1 MIGVVVPAHNEEA
14 YLEGCLEALLQAIDH
29 PRLRGETVNVAV
41 VLDTCHD
48 GSAAIARRH
57 PVAVLEVAGPNVG
70 MARHAGA
77 QWLLA
82 RGARWLAFT
91 DADSR
96 VSADWLASQCSV
108 GSDVVCGGIRLAEWE
123 RLPVA
128 LRQNYLG
135 YDHGEQRIYGA
146 NLGVCA
152 LAYQAV
158 GGFKPLRC
166 HEDVQLVR
174 ALEAGGYRVAWDR
187 TARVT
192 TSAREDARAP
202 DGFGALIKALK

>member
-1 MIGVVVPAHNEEA
+1 MIGVVIPVHNEEA
-14 YLEGCLEALLQAIDH
+14 CLEGCLEALFQAVDH
-29 PRLRGETVNVAV
+29 PRLDGETVSVVV
-41 VLDTCHD
+41 VLDACRD
-48 GSAAIARRH
+48 GSARIARRY
-57 PVAVLEVAGPNVG
+57 PVTLLEVAGPNVG
-70 MARHAGA
+70 VARHAGA
-77 QWLLA
+77 QWLLT

-91 DADSR
+91 DADSQ
-96 VSADWLASQCSV
+96 VSDDWLSSQCSV

-123 RLPVA
+123 RLPA
-128 LRQNYLG
+128 LLRQRYRG

-174 ALEAGGYRVAWDR
+174 ALEAGGYQIAWDC

-202 DGFGALIKALK
+202 EGFGALMKALK

>member
-1 MIGVVVPAHNEEA
+1 MIGVVVPVHNEEA
-14 YLEGCLEALLQAIDH
+14 CLEECLEALLEATGH
-29 PRLRGETVNVAV
+29 PRLEGERVSVVV
-41 VLDTCHD
+41 VLDTCSD
-48 GSAAIARRH
+48 DSARIARRH
-57 PVAVLEVAGPNVG
+57 PVTVLEVAGPNVG
-70 MARHAGA
+70 VARHAGA

-91 DADSR
+91 DADSQ
-96 VSADWLASQCSV
+96 VSDDWLISQCSV

-123 RLPVA
+123 RLPAV
-128 LRQNYLG
+128 LRQRYLG

-174 ALEAGGYRVAWDR
+174 ALEAGGYRIAWDC

-202 DGFGALIKALK
+202 EGLGALMKALK

>member
-1 MIGVVVPAHNEEA
+1 MIGVVIPAHNEEA
-14 YLEGCLEALLQAIDH
+14 CLESCLEALVQAIDH
-29 PRLRGETVNVAV
+29 PGLGGERVNVVV
-41 VLDTCHD
+41 VLDACRD
-48 GSAAIARRH
+48 GSAAIARRY
-57 PVAVLEVAGPNVG
+57 PVTVLEVAGPNVG

-96 VSADWLASQCSV
+96 VSDDWLVSQCHV
-108 GSDVVCGGIRLAEWE
+108 GSDVVCGGIRLAGWE

-128 LRQNYLG
+128 LRQSYLAH
-135 YDHGEQRIYGA
+135 DHGDRRIYGA

-166 HEDVQLVR
+166 HEDVQLVH
-174 ALEAGGYRVAWDR
+174 ALEAGGYRIAWDR

-202 DGFGALIKALK
+202 EGFGALMKALR

>member
-1 MIGVVVPAHNEEA
+1 MIGIVVPVHNEEA
-14 YLEGCLEALLQAIDH
+14 CLEDCLEALLKAVGH
-29 PRLRGETVNVAV
+29 PRLGGETVRVV
-41 VLDTCHD
+41 MVLDACRD
-48 GSAAIARRH
+48 GSAAIARRY
-57 PVAVLEVAGPNVG
+57 PVTVLEVAGPNVG
-70 MARHAGA
+70 VARHAGA

-96 VSADWLASQCSV
+96 VSDDWLASQCSV

-128 LRQNYLG
+128 WRQRYLA
-135 YDHGEQRIYGA
+135 YDHGVQRIYGA

-158 GGFKPLRC
+158 GGFRPLRC

-174 ALEAGGYRVAWDR
+174 ALQAGGYRIAWDC

-192 TSAREDARAP
+192 TSAREEARAP
-202 DGFGALIKALK
+202 EGFGALMRALK